1 MRPFNLTLSADGPD
15 RLILG
20 GAVFEIGRDRV
31 ETVLAKARSFKRMEP
46 PALDEELAHFA
57 TTLKEEQQ

>member
-1 MRPFNLTLSADGPD
+1 VKPFSPTLPADGPD

-31 ETVLAKARSFKRMEP
+31 ETALAKARTFKRIEP
-46 PALDEELAHFA
+46 PALDEELANLA
-57 TTLKEEQQ
+57 AYLKET